1 MVGLSLQRGGS
12 RFFQK
17 TIVEWNIYMT
27 ESEPEE
33 AAKLQEKK
41 EFSTLFTLSIV
52 YAIGAI
58 GVVVAAVMVTSQIMN

>member
-1 MVGLSLQRGGS
+1 
-12 RFFQK
+12 
-17 TIVEWNIYMT
+17 MT

-58 GVVVAAVMVTSQIMN
+58 GVVVAAVMVTRQIMN